1 MLFEKDYPL
10 LATPEQLLDFIKD
23 VEQATTCMPNLERYE
38 RISENRLLFVVT
50 PRFSFVRTRL
60 TMEWEIVS
68 IGSKSGNLRLTGKG
82 LGCTFEAQVNL
93 TLTPTKGGSRAH
105 LEIDISV
112 KGILK
117 HVPESVILGAA
128 GTLAD
133 EMMTCADAKC
143 TGAQSQ

>member
-68 IGSKSGNLRLTGKG
+68 IGSKSGKLRLTGPQRVHIRG
-82 LGCTFEAQVNL
+82 SGQFDPHPDQGWL
-93 TLTPTKGGSRAH
+93 TSASET
-105 LEIDISV
+105 
-112 KGILK
+112 
-117 HVPESVILGAA
+117 
-128 GTLAD
+128 
-133 EMMTCADAKC
+133 
-143 TGAQSQ
+143 